1 MDPFPNSSEAL
12 SALLPASGWPAA
24 GLALELHFELDVS
37 SSVLDFVSGDGRC
50 LCPEM
55 SYTSIVTTIRD
66 EQI

>member
-1 MDPFPNSSEAL
+1 M
-12 SALLPASGWPAA
+12 LLPASGWPAA

-37 SSVLDFVSGDGRC
+37 SFCSDFVSGDRRC